1 MNILSE
7 ISAIGTLDFEDLNK
21 IILSENAGL
30 SNYEVNQKRRNLSA
44 LGHLHIDYK
53 KRKVIVMRPSF
64 LPLPKTKHNDY
75 SRVVLAGFRN
85 QHLLSKLLKE
95 AGKRKIVVQQDKNQE
110 YPERILFNGELNEIQ
125 RLASDLKDFFVHSFS
140 DLSSPTAWRL
150 LHELDTVSDKIEQHT
165 RVRQP
170 VRFNDEIKNL
180 MVYSPEKNGYYPWL
194 IIKDSYKW
202 SLMLIRLTIYKHWL
216 AKKNSDGCW
225 EVWQNDLQGDLAYA
239 KWAIIQSLNNSCVKA
254 LRCAERGS
262 FSVPIQY
269 PLPQEYHRAACL
281 CSGLVP
287 YTNNGNLLYHEVP
300 EVMRLELMNK
310 LQYVKR

>member
-1 MNILSE
+1 
-7 ISAIGTLDFEDLNK
+7 
-21 IILSENAGL
+21 
-30 SNYEVNQKRRNLSA
+30 
-44 LGHLHIDYK
+44 
-53 KRKVIVMRPSF
+53 
-64 LPLPKTKHNDY
+64 
-75 SRVVLAGFRN
+75 
-85 QHLLSKLLKE
+85 
-95 AGKRKIVVQQDKNQE
+95 
-110 YPERILFNGELNEIQ
+110 
-125 RLASDLKDFFVHSFS
+125 
-140 DLSSPTAWRL
+140 
-150 LHELDTVSDKIEQHT
+150 
-165 RVRQP
+165 
-170 VRFNDEIKNL
+170 

-225 EVWQNDLQGDLAYA
+225 EVWQNDLQGDPAYA